1 MQKLENSYNSNNY
14 YTKLLSNCQ
23 FLNIM
28 ILENRYFLIM
38 ITPNSFYKKACR
50 NQHFLTIK
58 WRGIKK
64 IHSRG
69 FRNRRF
75 LWLLMRGL
83 LKNKKILHL
92 GAWKR
97 HDFSQWV
104 KGHFKIVV
112 SKSCKKSALYISER
126 FFKKVFD
133 WGLKKYWFSYRY
145 IRCKIFFKIR
155 VYETAKKWRIDE
167 GIKVMVLK
175 IRKIQLYIMLK
186 RILKIFGSKRKKV
199 LFI

>member
-1 MQKLENSYNSNNY
+1 M
-14 YTKLLSNCQ
+14 
-23 FLNIM
+23 F
-28 ILENRYFLIM
+28 
-38 ITPNSFYKKACR
+38 
-50 NQHFLTIK
+50 
-58 WRGIKK
+58 
-64 IHSRG
+64 RG

-97 HDFSQWV
+97 RDFSQWV

-167 GIKVMVLK
+167 RIKIFGCQNSKNSSLYNGEEEFIRIMVLK
-175 IRKIQLYIMLK
+175 I
-186 RILKIFGSKRKKV
+186 
-199 LFI
+199 